1 LLHQKFSLRSS
12 LFQYLFKSRGYHE
25 SKVPASTF
33 SKPLADFPSESRTL
47 QWPNHCL
54 PVLIGGAKNSQAVE
68 GLPVTGSDQV
78 SVGCKHADSRVGFQE
93 TG

>member
-1 LLHQKFSLRSS
+1 M
-12 LFQYLFKSRGYHE
+12 FQYLFKSRGYHE

-54 PVLIGGAKNSQAVE
+54 PVLIGGVIGGDKDSQAVE

-78 SVGCKHADSRVGFQE
+78 SVGCKDADARVGFQE